1 MHATP
6 PAVAPPSTIVQRRQ
20 IALVALAALV
30 AFAAAFG
37 IGKALSS
44 GGEATAAPERPQAI
58 EVSAVAVAAGQP
70 SAGAI
75 PGLKDP
81 ARKPA
86 AHHKAK
92 PKPTTTNAQAQTQ
105 TQQSQPQQ
113 QQQQAAPRTTTP
125 PKQTPAT
132 KKEPTITSGGGE
144 E

>member
-6 PAVAPPSTIVQRRQ
+6 PTVAPPSTIVQRRQ
-20 IALVALAALV
+20 IALVAVAAVV
-30 AFAAAFG
+30 AFVAAFG

-58 EVSAVAVAAGQP
+58 QVSAVAVAAGQP

-86 AHHKAK
+86 RHHKAK
-92 PKPTTTNAQAQTQ
+92 PKTTTPNNNVQPS
-105 TQQSQPQQ
+105 QQQQVQPQQ
-113 QQQQAAPRTTTP
+113 QQQQTQTTQTQQ
-125 PKQTPAT
+125 KQTQ
-132 KKEPTITSGGGE
+132 KKQTQTITSGGGE
-144 E
+144 D

>member
-20 IALVALAALV
+20 IALVAVAAVV
-30 AFAAAFG
+30 AFVAAFG

-58 EVSAVAVAAGQP
+58 EVSTVAVAAGGP
-70 SAGAI
+70 SAAAI

-86 AHHKAK
+86 RHHKAK
-92 PKPTTTNAQAQTQ
+92 PKTTTPNNNVQPSQQQQVQPRQQQQTQ
-105 TQQSQPQQ
+105 TQTTQTQQ
-113 QQQQAAPRTTTP
+113 
-125 PKQTPAT
+125 KQTQ
-132 KKEPTITSGGGE
+132 KKQTQTITSGGGE
-144 E
+144 D